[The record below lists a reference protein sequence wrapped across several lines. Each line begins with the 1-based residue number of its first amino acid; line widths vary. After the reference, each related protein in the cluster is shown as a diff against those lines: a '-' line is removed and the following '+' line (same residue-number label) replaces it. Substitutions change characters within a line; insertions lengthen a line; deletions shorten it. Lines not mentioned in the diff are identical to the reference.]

1 MINMI
6 YYVSRRGIRTV
17 MGIILLWVSIWYI
30 FSNLLFAGVHYFI
43 FTLITLVIAIN
54 LILDVIG
61 TNRLTVNETQ
71 ITLYRL
77 PFFIKRIPLSMVL
90 RLDYVE
96 DQTVFGRNEILRVY
110 FESNRHIDIS
120 NYSVDS
126 SIIKMDIEEAIN
138 ISKITL

>member
-17 MGIILLWVSIWYI
+17 MGIILLCVSIWFI
-30 FSNLLFAGVHYFI
+30 FSSLLFTGVHYFV
-43 FTLITLVIAIN
+43 FTLMTLVIAIN
-54 LILDVIG
+54 LILDGIG

-96 DQTVFGRNEILRVY
+96 VQTVFGRNDILRVY

-138 ISKITL
+138 RSKITL

>member
-54 LILDVIG
+54 IILDGIG
-61 TNRLTVNETQ
+61 ANRLIVSETK

-77 PFFIKRIPLSMVL
+77 PFFVKRIPLLMVL
-90 RLDYVE
+90 KLDYVE
-96 DQTVFGRNEILRVY
+96 VQTVFGRKEILRMY
-110 FESNRHIDIS
+110 YESNRHIIIS
-120 NYSVDS
+120 NYSADS
-126 SIIKMDIEEAIN
+126 SIIKMDIEEAIKRC
-138 ISKITL
+138 KITL